1 MHLPNNYKLIISSLL
16 GVSLYND
23 LFKTHPEI
31 KNNKMESETEF
42 FTDKNYFKGLD
53 W

>member
-1 MHLPNNYKLIISSLL
+1 ML
-16 GVSLYND
+16 GISLYID
-23 LFKTHPEI
+23 FFKTHPKL
-31 KNNKMESETEF
+31 KNNKMESELRETEF